1 MMQAFKTITAGA
13 LAGALVIAGLLFT
26 GTGAEAAAFLK
37 MDGIDGEST
46 DASHDKWIDVL
57 SVDWGSAK
65 KPSTTASGE
74 RLMRPKFG
82 AGGPPSSGA
91 GVLTITKLAGKAS
104 KGLRKHRKSRRR
116 IHSILVDIPGPAGGG
131 AALKYELTNVIVSSF
146 KSRDEA
152 GKKIETIV
160 LFFESARRLPLG
172 FGLKA
177 IEKKPE
183 RKKPAR
189 VTKRQ

>member
-1 MMQAFKTITAGA
+1 MMRVFKTTAGLA
-13 LAGALVIAGLLFT
+13 LAGALVVAGLLFA

-37 MDGIDGEST
+37 FDGIDGESA
-46 DASHDKWIDVL
+46 DKNHDKWIDVL

-104 KGLRKHRKSRRR
+104 KGIRKHRKSRRR
-116 IHSILVDIPGPAGGG
+116 IHSILVDIPATAGGG
-131 AALKYELTNVIVSSF
+131 AALKYELTNVTYLSTSRTGRRIYLFRVSSPF
-146 KSRDEA
+146 LD
-152 GKKIETIV
+152 
-160 LFFESARRLPLG
+160 ARNPWLG
-172 FGLKA
+172 
-177 IEKKPE
+177 
-183 RKKPAR
+183 
-189 VTKRQ
+189 